1 MAENIASNKLTI
13 LHGDST
19 GLVLLATFKWSMQP
33 SCTLQDLAGRLQ
45 RKTEFKAEQMEFYCM
60 DGTSLDHAAEPLLID
75 KIAETWKIV
84 MIITAPSSAPTQFEL
99 AQELCSILETASSQR
114 RASIAPAPKKLKKSA
129 DADLNLDAD
138 AEDDDDDAS
147 SHI

>member
-45 RKTEFKAEQMEFYCM
+45 RKTEFKAEQMEFYSM
-60 DGTSLDHAAEPLLID
+60 DGTSLDHEAEPLLID

-99 AQELCSILETASSQR
+99 TQSQYSTSAEEVEEVSR
-114 RASIAPAPKKLKKSA
+114 RRPQPRRRCRRRR
-129 DADLNLDAD
+129 
-138 AEDDDDDAS
+138 
-147 SHI
+147 

>member
-1 MAENIASNKLTI
+1 
-13 LHGDST
+13 
-19 GLVLLATFKWSMQP
+19 MQP

-99 AQELCSILETASSQR
+99 TQELCSILETASSQR
-114 RASIAPAPKKLKKSA
+114 RASIAPAPKKPTKA

-138 AEDDDDDAS
+138 ADDDDDDLGYEGRRRRGG
-147 SHI
+147 